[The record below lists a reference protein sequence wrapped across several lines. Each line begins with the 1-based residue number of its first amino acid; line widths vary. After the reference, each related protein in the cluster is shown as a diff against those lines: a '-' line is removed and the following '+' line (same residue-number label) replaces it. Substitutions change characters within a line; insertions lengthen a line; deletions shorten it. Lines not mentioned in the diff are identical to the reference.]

1 MSTEFKLQ
9 YHNSFI
15 DVEFPAVE
23 EGLHARAQSLSPHR
37 KGYNHDLWDEHDQ
50 ERLEQEA
57 AGSEL
62 CSLPLGKAGFF
73 EPRVLEDPILHHFR
87 RSIHFCWENRFS
99 VPTRCQR
106 CQRDQ
111 WCTPGKSW
119 ECWAPRVMPPPMP
132 SFHLWL
138 LWSWE
143 QLQLLSWDASSEG
156 SKTWQEAERNHPE
169 LAQQRGS
176 CFDLWVRESKGAPG
190 RHRGRTR
197 AGGRVGSWTQRV
209 PTSPA
214 FIHETYAI
222 FARQWAAWIC
232 IASWDFLLA
241 NLPSILRKSVLK
253 LNAFFSLCTKFAK
266 SSSLRMHKINNDQ
279 QVPRTA
285 LQRVCSNA

>member
-1 MSTEFKLQ
+1 MSTEFKLR

-37 KGYNHDLWDEHDQ
+37 KGYKPWPMGWAWSGTA
-50 ERLEQEA
+50 RARA

-143 QLQLLSWDASSEG
+143 QLQLFVMRRIL
-156 SKTWQEAERNHPE
+156 RR
-169 LAQQRGS
+169 QQN
-176 CFDLWVRESKGAPG
+176 LT
-190 RHRGRTR
+190 RGR
-197 AGGRVGSWTQRV
+197 
-209 PTSPA
+209 
-214 FIHETYAI
+214 E
-222 FARQWAAWIC
+222 
-232 IASWDFLLA
+232 
-241 NLPSILRKSVLK
+241 KS
-253 LNAFFSLCTKFAK
+253 
-266 SSSLRMHKINNDQ
+266 
-279 QVPRTA
+279 PRTCTA
-285 LQRVCSNA
+285 KRQLLWSLSTWKQGCSRQT